1 MILILDT
8 ETTGV
13 DETEHRLIEVAVARY
28 DEMYGLIDCM
38 SMLLES
44 DRNEAEHVNHIRSSL
59 LATYGNQVDSGTY
72 DSLIFDAGQARCVV
86 AHNASFDRKW
96 MHALHH
102 KPWVCSQRHIE
113 WPNEQGRDVSLEKLA
128 LAHGVGVLPGH
139 RAIYDVMTLVRVFD
153 AVRGESTGRIA
164 HLIDRALR
172 PKAIYRA
179 MVTYADNQLAKDE
192 GYRWDADS
200 KQWRKDMAIEDA
212 DAFVALGHVRA
223 APFAIQKV
231 KDVP

>member
-1 MILILDT
+1 MILILDV

-13 DETEHRLIEVAVARY
+13 DEAKHALIEVAIARY
-28 DEMYGLIDCM
+28 DESYGLIYCE
-38 SMLLES
+38 SWLLPT
-44 DRNEAEHVNHIRSSL
+44 DTNEAQHVNHIDPRATLMGHDNGSEWATT
-59 LATYGNQVDSGTY
+59 LAGCR
-72 DSLIFDAGQARCVV
+72 AVV

-96 MHALHH
+96 LPALHH
-102 KPWVCSQRHIE
+102 LPWVCTQRHVE

-139 RAIYDVMTLVRVFD
+139 RAIYDVMTLVRIFD

-172 PKAIYRA
+172 PKGIYRA
-179 MVTYADNQLAKDE
+179 MVTYADNQIAKDE

-200 KQWRKDMAIEDA
+200 KQWRKEMAIEDA

>member
-1 MILILDT
+1 MILILDV

-13 DETEHRLIEVAVARY
+13 DEAKHQLIEVAAAMY
-28 DEMYGLIDCM
+28 DEQYGLVSCKSVIICA
-38 SMLLES
+38 ES
-44 DRNEAEHVNHIRSSL
+44 NEAEHVNHIASQL
-59 LATYGNQVDSGTY
+59 LQNEGWPRHEPVEQLSREAAECRA
-72 DSLIFDAGQARCVV
+72 IV

-96 MHALHH
+96 LPELH

-200 KQWRKDMAIEDA
+200 KQWRKEMAIEDA